1 MTNRLGAFLDG
12 LNIILRGG
20 TGGKIIA
27 ENFFEMFKLKGHN
40 AYTGS
45 DLKYISRAITTTDTT
60 TTPIISIPVASG
72 QSIHGIFLVGAK
84 QDDESD
90 ATSALVVAAA
100 TNAAGTLAVKGTQ
113 SVTIVESAAGTNV
126 TCTADDTNDELDVN
140 AVGIASENW
149 LWTAHGF
156 YMLIDSAT

>member
-1 MTNRLGAFLDG
+1 MGLRLGAFLDG
-12 LNIILRGG
+12 VNVILRGG

-27 ENFFEMFKLKGHN
+27 EPFFDMLKLKGHN
-40 AYTGS
+40 GYEGS
-45 DLKYISRAITTTDTT
+45 DLKYISRSITTTDTT

-72 QSIHGIFLVGAK
+72 RSVHGIFLVGAK

-100 TNAAGTLAVKGTQ
+100 TNAAGTTAVKGTQ

-126 TCTADDTNDELDVN
+126 TATADDTADELRIN
-140 AVGIASENW
+140 AVGITSENW

-156 YMLIDSAT
+156 YMFMDSAA